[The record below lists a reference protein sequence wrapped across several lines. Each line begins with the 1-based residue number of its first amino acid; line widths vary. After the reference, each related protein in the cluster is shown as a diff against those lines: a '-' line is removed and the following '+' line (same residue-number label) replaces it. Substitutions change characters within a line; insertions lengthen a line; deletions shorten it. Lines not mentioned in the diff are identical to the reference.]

1 MRFEE
6 TYADVRVLDMSE
18 NIAGPLACLILA
30 DLGADVIKVE
40 RPGVGEATRSL
51 PPRWSGRPGQP
62 DEATVFLAFNR
73 NKRSLAVDT
82 RRPEG
87 RDAVLRLASRAD
99 VVVESFRP
107 GVAGRLGLDFAA
119 LAAVNPSVVH
129 CAVSAFGTGPI
140 GYGRAGYD
148 ALIQAYT
155 GILEAT
161 GEPNG
166 GPCRAAPSIIDMT
179 TGMWAALSIQAALRR
194 RSADPACGPQSLE
207 ASLVDSGLFLM
218 SHQIMGYL
226 GSGQFPGRLGS
237 AAPSAA
243 PYQVWDTADSPIMI
257 ATSTD
262 RTFRTLCEVLGA
274 LDLADDPRFHS
285 LADRIAR
292 RDELAELIGSRL
304 KARGG
309 REWLDALWSA
319 GVPASPVH
327 DLAAALADPLTGE
340 RQLVVDAEPGRIPGL
355 QQLHLPM
362 DVARTAPMR
371 QPPAVGEH
379 TEEVL
384 AEAGYSA
391 DEIALITAPSPAGA
405 LRAESSP
412 TRSA

>member
-1 MRFEE
+1 LRFDE
-6 TYADVRVLDMSE
+6 TYAHVRVLDMSE

-51 PPRWSGRPGQP
+51 PPRWSGRPGEP

-73 NKRSLAVDT
+73 NKRSLALDT

-107 GVAGRLGLDFAA
+107 GVAARLGLDFDAF
-119 LAAVNPSVVH
+119 AAVNPSVVH

-148 ALIQAYT
+148 ALIQAFT

-161 GEPNG
+161 GEPDG

-194 RSADPACGPQSLE
+194 RDADPACGPQSLE
-207 ASLVDSGLFLM
+207 AALVDSGLFLM

-243 PYQVWDTADSPIMI
+243 PYQVWDTADFPIMI

-262 RTFRTLCEVLGA
+262 RTYASLCEVLDAPA
-274 LDLADDPRFHS
+274 LAADPRFRS
-285 LADRIAR
+285 VADRIAR
-292 RDELAELIGSRL
+292 RDELAGLIGRFL
-304 KARGG
+304 KARSAQ
-309 REWLDALWSA
+309 EWLDALWAA

-327 DLAAALADPLTGE
+327 DLRAALEDPLTQE
-340 RQLVVDAEPGRIPGL
+340 RRLLVDAEPGRIPDL
-355 QQLHLPM
+355 RQLHLPM
-362 DVARTAPMR
+362 DGARCAALR

-384 AEAGYSA
+384 AEAGYTT
-391 DEIALITAPSPAGA
+391 DEIARIIAPGS
-405 LRAESSP
+405 R
-412 TRSA
+412 